1 MVVVPTYN
9 EAHNLPELVRRLFA
23 LSLSSLKLLVVDD
36 NSPDGTGNVAD
47 KLEQTY
53 PGSVQVLHRTTKLGM
68 GTAYVEGFQFALQQG
83 ADVLVQMD
91 ADLSHTPEDLPKLVE
106 ALSSADVAVGS
117 RYCPGGALDP
127 NWGWQRRLISRLGN
141 LYARW
146 ASGVRVRDATGGFK
160 AYRVQVLQKL
170 NLNAIRSRG
179 FAFQIEVAHQC
190 QHRCFRIVEVPI
202 LFLDRKKG
210 SSKLS
215 HQIVLEALWRLPLLR
230 WARYT

>member
-9 EAHNLPELVRRLFA
+9 EAHNLPELVRRLLA
-23 LSLSSLKLLVVDD
+23 LPFPSLKLLVVDD
-36 NSPDGTGNVAD
+36 NSPDGTGTVAD
-47 KLEQTY
+47 KLVRAY
-53 PGSVQVLHRTTKLGM
+53 PESVQVLHRTTKLGM
-68 GTAYVEGFQFALQQG
+68 GTAYVEGFQFALQQE

-91 ADLSHTPEDLPKLVE
+91 ADLSHTPEDLPRLVD

-127 NWGWQRRLISRLGN
+127 NWGWKRRLISQLGN

-160 AYRVQVLQKL
+160 AYRSQAVRKL
-170 NLNAIRSRG
+170 NLNAIRSHG

-190 QHRCFRIVEVPI
+190 QNQCFRVVEVPI
-202 LFLDRKKG
+202 LFLDREKG
-210 SSKLS
+210 GSKLS

-230 WARYT
+230 WVRYT